1 MSCHASLNS
10 GPHLH
15 VEEGSGTNMCPS
27 ASFPASPLGRSPMLP
42 RALWLR
48 IRLSARE
55 GSDAAT
61 CSAALD
67 SDSST
72 RRAPAPPRVP
82 WLFARHRPQE

>member
-1 MSCHASLNS
+1 
-10 GPHLH
+10 
-15 VEEGSGTNMCPS
+15 
-27 ASFPASPLGRSPMLP
+27 MLP